1 MADFIKYDP
10 RVDSLVIET
19 RTCWDPAVGTLP
31 EADKNWLASAVHRQP
46 SQATKIEYDRAH
58 TGFTRTI
65 TVTVADIERLYQE
78 KLSGSSSLS
87 ARTT

>member
-10 RVDSLVIET
+10 RVDSLVVET
-19 RTCWDPAVGTLP
+19 RTFWDPAVGTLP
-31 EADKNWLASAVHRQP
+31 EADKNWLASAVHSQP
-46 SQATKIEYDRAH
+46 GQAAKIEYDRAH

-78 KLSGSSSLS
+78 KLSG
-87 ARTT
+87 